1 MIPRYTL
8 PEMGAVWSE
17 RRRFQLF
24 ARVEVA
30 VVRAR
35 VRRGLV
41 PAEDL
46 AAIEAA
52 PPPPPERVH
61 ELDAQ
66 LHHDVIAFLTAY
78 GEGIGPAARHVH
90 YGMTSSD
97 LLDTALAL
105 QLVRA
110 ADLLSARLDRLVGAL
125 RDRALEHRDTLC
137 LGRTHGV
144 AAEPTTFGLK
154 LAGHAF
160 AFDRDRRRLAAAREA
175 VAVGKLSGA
184 VWTYSNLAAD
194 VEAEVRAELELA
206 PEDAATQVVARD
218 RHAQFAATLA
228 LVGANLERLAVEIR
242 HLQRTEVREAEEPFA
257 PGQKGSSAMPHKRN
271 PIVAERLTGI
281 GRLVVGAAGPGRRR
295 LEPGRRLRRRAAGGD
310 GSLGGQG
317 RLPRPAAGG
326 AGRGRGGR
334 RTGRPRRRH
343 RPRPLRRQRRPD
355 LRTSG
360 AHGDPA
366 MTTAP
371 VLEGLRHQA
380 SGKVRDV
387 YEVDEAHL
395 LLVTTDRISAF
406 DVVLQDP
413 IPGRG
418 TVLTALTQFWL
429 ERTADLV
436 PNHLVGWRASELP
449 PGARQLAG
457 RAMLVRRLEMIPF
470 ECIARGYLVG
480 SGWKEYRSGGTVCGI
495 PLPEGLRE
503 ADRLPEPLFT
513 PSTKALSGHD
523 ENVSE
528 QVVAKRLGA
537 ELAGRLHDLTIGVYR
552 RGAEYAAARGILLA
566 DPKFEFGLAG
576 GEVVLADEVLTPDS
590 SRFWPAGSWEPGSSP
605 PSFDKQFVRDW
616 LETTDW
622 DKTPPAPRLPAEVV
636 DGTAARYREAY
647 ERLSGRSIDDWLAEA
662 RT

>member
-125 RDRALEHRDTLC
+125 RDR
-137 LGRTHGV
+137 G
-144 AAEPTTFGLK
+144 
-154 LAGHAF
+154 
-160 AFDRDRRRLAAAREA
+160 RLAAAREA

-184 VWTYSNLAAD
+184 VGTYSNLAAD
-194 VEAEVRAELELA
+194 VEAEVLAELELA

-281 GRLVVGAAGPGRRR
+281 ARL
-295 LEPGRRLRRRAAGGD
+295 L
-310 GSLGGQG
+310 
-317 RLPRPAAGG
+317 
-326 AGRGRGGR
+326 
-334 RTGRPRRRH
+334 
-343 RPRPLRRQRRPD
+343 
-355 LRTSG
+355 
-360 AHGDPA
+360 
-366 MTTAP
+366 
-371 VLEGLRHQA
+371 
-380 SGKVRDV
+380 
-387 YEVDEAHL
+387 
-395 LLVTTDRISAF
+395 
-406 DVVLQDP
+406 
-413 IPGRG
+413 
-418 TVLTALTQFWL
+418 
-429 ERTADLV
+429 
-436 PNHLVGWRASELP
+436 
-449 PGARQLAG
+449 
-457 RAMLVRRLEMIPF
+457 
-470 ECIARGYLVG
+470 RGY
-480 SGWKEYRSGGTVCGI
+480 
-495 PLPEGLRE
+495 
-503 ADRLPEPLFT
+503 A
-513 PSTKALSGHD
+513 
-523 ENVSE
+523 
-528 QVVAKRLGA
+528 
-537 ELAGRLHDLTIGVYR
+537 
-552 RGAEYAAARGILLA
+552 
-566 DPKFEFGLAG
+566 
-576 GEVVLADEVLTPDS
+576 
-590 SRFWPAGSWEPGSSP
+590 
-605 PSFDKQFVRDW
+605 
-616 LETTDW
+616 
-622 DKTPPAPRLPAEVV
+622 LPATEDVALWHKR
-636 DGTAARYREAY
+636 DISHTSA
-647 ERLSGRSIDDWLAEA
+647 ERVILPDACCLLD
-662 RT
+662 

>member
-160 AFDRDRRRLAAAREA
+160 AFDRDRHR
-175 VAVGKLSGA
+175 
-184 VWTYSNLAAD
+184 
-194 VEAEVRAELELA
+194 
-206 PEDAATQVVARD
+206 
-218 RHAQFAATLA
+218 QFAATLA

-281 GRLVVGAAGPGRRR
+281 ARLLRGYALPA
-295 LEPGRRLRRRAAGGD
+295 LEDVALWHERDISHSSAERVILPDACCVLDYGLERAAW
-310 GSLGGQG
+310 LV
-317 RLPRPAAGG
+317 A
-326 AGRGRGGR
+326 
-334 RTGRPRRRH
+334 
-343 RPRPLRRQRRPD
+343 
-355 LRTSG
+355 
-360 AHGDPA
+360 
-366 MTTAP
+366 
-371 VLEGLRHQA
+371 GLRVFPERMRANLEA
-380 SGKVRDV
+380 SG
-387 YEVDEAHL
+387 
-395 LLVTTDRISAF
+395 
-406 DVVLQDP
+406 
-413 IPGRG
+413 
-418 TVLTALTQFWL
+418 
-429 ERTADLV
+429 
-436 PNHLVGWRASELP
+436 
-449 PGARQLAG
+449 
-457 RAMLVRRLEMIPF
+457 
-470 ECIARGYLVG
+470 
-480 SGWKEYRSGGTVCGI
+480 
-495 PLPEGLRE
+495 
-503 ADRLPEPLFT
+503 
-513 PSTKALSGHD
+513 
-523 ENVSE
+523 
-528 QVVAKRLGA
+528 
-537 ELAGRLHDLTIGVYR
+537 
-552 RGAEYAAARGILLA
+552 
-566 DPKFEFGLAG
+566 GLAG
-576 GEVVLADEVLTPDS
+576 SSSALLALIDGGW
-590 SRFWPAGSWEPGSSP
+590 SRDDAYAAVQRAAMAAWEGKGGFRDLLLAEPGVAEAVGGPAGLDAAIDPAH
-605 PSFDKQFVRDW
+605 FVANAG
-616 LETTDW
+616 
-622 DKTPPAPRLPAEVV
+622 PI
-636 DGTAARYREAY
+636 Y
-647 ERLSGRSIDDWLAEA
+647 ERLERMEIP
-662 RT
+662 R